1 MSALCHSHGE
11 ACYFALP
18 WSQREEQV
26 LVTGCSYLCTAH
38 ALLHPCCKRS
48 LTTFAMQTASK
59 RSMDCLEL
67 PVCGMLGLIRTYRND
82 GDIRGG
88 VHLDTCGLS
97 CIRWHHPDTGDIK
110 NPTRGCKVCAD
121 ILLPL
126 LSLQTRLA
134 LVFCGA
140 DVEELASRNLHHH
153 SRCSTA
159 DHVLDPCELGLLG
172 SSLEDRALED
182 VSGPDVGRCAYAGTA
197 ASHSHS
203 FVLCPR

>member
-1 MSALCHSHGE
+1 MSAVCHSHGE

-140 DVEELASRNLHHH
+140 DVEELASRNLHRHP
-153 SRCSTA
+153 RCSIS
-159 DHVLDPCELGLLG
+159 DNLLGHCEPGLLG
-172 SSLEDRALED
+172 FSLEAGAVED
-182 VSGPDVGRCAYAGTA
+182 ASRTGTGRVAHTRDAF
-197 ASHSHS
+197 SHSHS
-203 FVLCPR
+203 SMLRRR